1 MFAVPYWKK
10 KLYFWDVERLSV
22 ITVPAT
28 DLDGNY
34 HTAFT
39 VFDDF
44 SEDLRSSAGWT
55 LRDAIEFY
63 ARKYG
68 VEKGAIKL
76 IRPFVP
82 QEKHLRERGE
92 RVWGYGVGA
101 TDDLRSK
108 SPHHLMGRVLCPHN
122 TLCCSVWSRTE
133 NLRIFNSKYTIC
145 RWLLQ
150 GSYFICRKSNRRQR
164 IQS

>member
-1 MFAVPYWKK
+1 M
-10 KLYFWDVERLSV
+10 ERLSV

-39 VFDDF
+39 VFDD
-44 SEDLRSSAGWT
+44 SAKDLRSSAGWT
-55 LRDAIEFY
+55 LRDAIEYY

-68 VEKGAIKL
+68 VEKDSIRI

-92 RVWGYGVGA
+92 RV
-101 TDDLRSK
+101 
-108 SPHHLMGRVLCPHN
+108 
-122 TLCCSVWSRTE
+122 
-133 NLRIFNSKYTIC
+133 
-145 RWLLQ
+145 
-150 GSYFICRKSNRRQR
+150 
-164 IQS
+164 